1 MLGVNSLA
9 MIALLC
15 CAGLAA
21 LLLVLTTR
29 QERREREQ
37 LLRLR
42 QTPLYR
48 ELHSQL
54 SALSHHDIDQ
64 VRVECTGITVS
75 SVCPAHVLLSFR
87 LKQNGNSI
95 RNDAQVKLYAELL
108 ARDFPQFTNRGAYK
122 ISSYRVYR
130 LNGKPEKAY
139 AFTMRRSHKDF
150 LLAERCPAQL
160 RIL

>member
-9 MIALLC
+9 MIALFC
-15 CAGLAA
+15 CAVAAA
-21 LLLVLTTR
+21 LLWVVTTR
-29 QERREREQ
+29 EDRREREQ
-37 LLRLR
+37 LKRLR
-42 QTPLYR
+42 SSPLYR
-48 ELHSQL
+48 SLHAQL
-54 SALSHHDIDQ
+54 SALVHHDIDQ
-64 VRVECTGITVS
+64 VRVECSGITVI

-108 ARDFPQFTNRGAYK
+108 AQDFPQFTNRSAYK